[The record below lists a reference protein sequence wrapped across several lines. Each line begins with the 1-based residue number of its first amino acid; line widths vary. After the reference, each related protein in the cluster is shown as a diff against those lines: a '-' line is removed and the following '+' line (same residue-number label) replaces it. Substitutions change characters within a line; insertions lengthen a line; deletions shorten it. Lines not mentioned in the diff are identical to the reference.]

1 MRLIAILGLHCVSG
15 GEGARPGYILM
26 SAGWAAPAGGGGL
39 ALIGWVGIS

>member
-1 MRLIAILGLHCVSG
+1 MRLIAILGLHSVSG